1 MKRGILLLGHGS
13 RRSTA
18 NMELQALAGL
28 VEAGLGLR
36 VLPLYFQFK
45 HPNLADGV
53 ERLVGEGVE
62 EIIVVPALLFPGV
75 HMREDIPAVLKE
87 LRSRYGERV
96 RFVLTEGFGPDPRL
110 AEIVM
115 ERVHTA
121 LAGLADDGAG
131 VTAAEM
137 SGQADL
143 TDPAGITS
151 RSRSL
156 IEESLGLHYLEQ
168 FPPREGEIVRRVVH
182 AMGNPD
188 AAHLLRFHPA
198 AVEAGLAAIRKGA
211 VLFTDVRM
219 VKMGINRAALREF
232 GGRVVCMTHHPRVH
246 ALAREQG
253 LTRSMIAVRAFRELL
268 TGNMAVIGNA
278 PTALAEVLR
287 QSEAGFRPALI
298 VGTPVG
304 FVGAAEVKARL
315 SGQDVPYITMIG
327 HQGGSTVAVSVVN
340 ALLALAQG
348 RAGL

>member
-13 RRSTA
+13 RRTSA
-18 NMELQALAGL
+18 NDGLETLARL
-28 VEAGLGLR
+28 VQAGLGMR
-36 VLPLYFQFK
+36 VLPVFLQFE
-45 HPNLADGV
+45 HPDLADGV
-53 ERLVGEGVE
+53 ERLAGEGVG
-62 EIIVVPALLFPGV
+62 EIIIVPALLFPGV
-75 HMREDIPAVLKE
+75 HMREDIPAAIE
-87 LRSRYGERV
+87 LLQARYGGKL
-96 RFVLTEGFGPDPRL
+96 RFVLTEGFGPDARL

-121 LAGLADDGAG
+121 VANLPDAKAEEAAAGEED
-131 VTAAEM
+131 
-137 SGQADL
+137 DL
-143 TDPAGITS
+143 TEPGGITS
-151 RSRSL
+151 RSRQL

-168 FPPREGEIVRRVVH
+168 WPVQEGEVVRRVVH

-198 AVEAGLAAIRKGA
+198 AVDAGLAAIRKGA

-232 GGRVVCMTHHPRVH
+232 GGQVVCMTHHPRVH
-246 ALAREQG
+246 DLAREQG
-253 LTRSMIAVRAFRELL
+253 LTRSMLGVRLVRKQLQD
-268 TGNMAVIGNA
+268 NVAVIGNA

-287 QSEAGFRPALI
+287 QSAAGFRPAMI

-315 SGQDVPYITMIG
+315 AAQEVPYITMIG
-327 HQGGSTVAVSVVN
+327 NQGGSTVAVSIVN

-348 RAGL
+348 KAGL